1 MSVKSTVGMH
11 ACLVLP
17 PPAVLDAGADANL
30 LVEGGGSDAPRSA
43 AALAAKAGYGR
54 SLAVL
59 LPRSKP
65 SIVQDV
71 VVRAA
76 RTAAEAGGSP
86 ASVVRHPLL
95 AVALGCPATTPAVV
109 QVSLL
114 PPHRTTAEWR
124 RASLCSLCVSL
135 YRRGIPASA
144 RFNPPSAAPQG
155 AASVLEAEL
164 EAARLAASAADSE
177 ARSLDSAAAWQRR
190 GSKEHEAAVNE
201 ARAKRQEADRKAK
214 SECGWEE
221 CARQRHTPHLPPRPT
236 RLVSRR
242 VSGTRHSGPP
252 HGVHRPRRCSR
263 WRRQWRLQQR
273 RRRQ

>member
-1 MSVKSTVGMH
+1 MSEARVSVKSTVGMH
-11 ACLVLP
+11 ACLLLP

-114 PPHRTTAEWR
+114 PPHRTPAVVQVSRCSSPPPHRGVPVEARHTLQSVYLPVPAWDPG
-124 RASLCSLCVSL
+124 LCSVQ
-135 YRRGIPASA
+135 
-144 RFNPPSAAPQG
+144 PPLG
-155 AASVLEAEL
+155 CTT
-164 EAARLAASAADSE
+164 
-177 ARSLDSAAAWQRR
+177 
-190 GSKEHEAAVNE
+190 GS
-201 ARAKRQEADRKAK
+201 
-214 SECGWEE
+214 
-221 CARQRHTPHLPPRPT
+221 
-236 RLVSRR
+236 R
-242 VSGTRHSGPP
+242 VS
-252 HGVHRPRRCSR
+252 PRGRA
-263 WRRQWRLQQR
+263 
-273 RRRQ
+273 